1 MPSFD
6 IVSEVDTN
14 EVANAVNQA
23 NRDVETRFDFKGT
36 NAEFDL
42 EGNQVTMRA
51 PSEFQLK
58 QMFDILTGRLAKRG
72 VDIRC
77 LHRDPPQINV
87 SDAWQQVTV
96 RQGIEAELAKK
107 IVKIIKDQKLK
118 VQPSIQGD
126 KVRVSGKKRDE
137 LQGVIAILKEASID
151 IPLQYTNYR
160 D

>member
-151 IPLQYTNYR
+151 MPLQYTNYR